1 MSEFFA
7 SGRAIDLVI
16 AVLALE
22 ALLLWGVLRGRGGV
36 MPAPTLLAAF
46 GLLLAWR
53 FGQAGAAWFW
63 VALPLTLAGLAHGW
77 DLWHRWPQR

>member
-22 ALLLWGVLRGRGGV
+22 GLLLWALRRGKGSV
-36 MPAPTLLAAF
+36 VPATTLLAGF

-63 VALPLTLAGLAHGW
+63 VALPLTAAGLAHGW
-77 DLWHRWPQR
+77 ELWQRWPQR